1 MDKKWWTLVAV
12 CTGTFM
18 LLLDVT
24 IVTVAQPAIQG
35 GLHASFSDVQ
45 WVLDAYALTLASLLL
60 TSGVL
65 ADRYGR
71 KRLFQVGLV
80 IFTLGSLLCGLA
92 RDPLML
98 ILSRSGQGVGGAIM
112 FATSLALLG
121 HSFRGRDRG
130 VAFGVWGAI
139 TGVSTA
145 LGPVLGGVITTD
157 WSWRGI
163 FLVNVPIGV
172 LAVALTAWRVEES
185 YSPHPAPPD
194 WAGFALLTTGL
205 VSLIYGLIR
214 AGENSWS
221 DSGVIGC
228 LVIGG
233 VALAGF
239 IAAERR
245 VAHPM
250 FDLSLLRVPT
260 FAGGSIAAFAMNGSL
275 YAVLLFLVIYLQD
288 ILGYSAEQAGLRLAI
303 ISGAQFVTATVAGRV
318 SERVPARW
326 LIGPGLLL
334 VGIGL
339 IIMAGLSGGSS
350 WTDLIPGFIVSGLGA
365 GMVNPPLASTAIGV
379 VPPQKAGMASGVN
392 STFRQVGIA
401 TGIAAL
407 GSIFAA
413 ALGAQPGARAGRALA
428 PSQHSVRAARR
439 RHGPAGPGRAAAG
452 QPARGHPR
460 AGRGG
465 AAVRLRGRAQRPA
478 AGDRGAGLR
487 RGAVRAAAHPQQ
499 GPLSQASRA
508 CAEPSVQAGP
518 HRAAGRHRRSR
529 GSRRGQLQPGPFGL
543 RLSGGFAG
551 AQAACAVARSAW
563 ARRACTARAGSSEP

>member
-1 MDKKWWTLVAV
+1 MDKKWWTLIAV
-12 CTGTFM
+12 CAGTFM

-24 IVTVAQPAIQG
+24 IVTVAQPAIQS
-35 GLHASFSDVQ
+35 GLHAGFSDVQ

-71 KRLFQVGLV
+71 KRLFQAGLV

-121 HSFRGRDRG
+121 NSFRGRDRG

-172 LAVALTAWRVEES
+172 LAMALTAWRVEES
-185 YSPHPAPPD
+185 KSEHPAPPD

-214 AGENSWS
+214 AGEDSWS
-221 DSGVIGC
+221 DTGVIAC
-228 LVIGG
+228 LAIAAA
-233 VALAGF
+233 ALAGF

-245 VAHPM
+245 AAHPM
-250 FDLSLLRVPT
+250 FDLSLLRTPT

-275 YAVLLFLVIYLQD
+275 YAVLLYLTIYLQD
-288 ILGYSAEQAGLRLAI
+288 ILGFSAQEAGLRLAI
-303 ISGAQFVTATVAGRV
+303 ISGAQFVTAAIAGRV
-318 SERVPARW
+318 SEHVPARW
-326 LIGPGLLL
+326 LIGPGLVL
-334 VGIGL
+334 VGVGL
-339 IIMAGLSGGSS
+339 IIMGGLTGGSD
-350 WTDLIPGFIVSGLGA
+350 WTHLIPGFIVAGLGG

-379 VPPQKAGMASGVN
+379 VPPEKAGMASGVN
-392 STFRQVGIA
+392 STFRQI
-401 TGIAAL
+401 GIAAGIAVL
-407 GSIFAA
+407 GSIFTAALERNLAHAPAVASSAPRVAAMVRQGQVGQLLASLPAATRGPVAA
-413 ALGAQPGARAGRALA
+413 ALRSAFAAGLNDLLLVTGALA
-428 PSQHSVRAARR
+428 FAGALCALLLIRSRDFVRADRTEPE
-439 RHGPAGPGRAAAG
+439 G
-452 QPARGHPR
+452 
-460 AGRGG
+460 
-465 AAVRLRGRAQRPA
+465 VSPA
-478 AGDRGAGLR
+478 AGETGAD
-487 RGAVRAAAHPQQ
+487 
-499 GPLSQASRA
+499 SS
-508 CAEPSVQAGP
+508 S
-518 HRAAGRHRRSR
+518 S
-529 GSRRGQLQPGPFGL
+529 
-543 RLSGGFAG
+543 
-551 AQAACAVARSAW
+551 ARSA
-563 ARRACTARAGSSEP
+563 